1 MSTEPATDPADGPA
15 AHSADQAGGP
25 VATRR
30 AVAKP
35 AGRPC
40 SIAAA
45 LQILGEKWALLAVRE
60 LFYGNHRFDRIV
72 RNTGAP
78 RDRLTARLRALEE
91 AGVVERRLYQ
101 ERPARYEYHLT
112 QAGRELAPVTQ
123 ALVVWGDRWAVTEP
137 PVTLRHVGG
146 GQAEHELDPSWVCRC
161 CGEEVVQSGL
171 TFDIH
176 TPGWERS
183 GPLD

>member
-1 MSTEPATDPADGPA
+1 MSTDPVIAPA
-15 AHSADQAGGP
+15 AGQADPSGRPAAARA
-25 VATRR
+25 AT
-30 AVAKP
+30 AKP

-112 QAGRELAPVTQ
+112 RAGRELAPVTQ
-123 ALVVWGDRWAVTEP
+123 ALLVWGDRWAVTEP
-137 PVTLRHVGG
+137 PVTLCHTGG
-146 GQAEHELDPSWVCRC
+146 GQAEHELDPAWVCRC
-161 CGEEVVQSGL
+161 CGEEVVQGSL
-171 TFDIH
+171 TLDIH

-183 GPLD
+183 GPLG

>member
-1 MSTEPATDPADGPA
+1 M
-15 AHSADQAGGP
+15 
-25 VATRR
+25 
-30 AVAKP
+30 
-35 AGRPC
+35 
-40 SIAAA
+40 
-45 LQILGEKWALLAVRE
+45 LGEKWALLAVRE

-112 QAGRELAPVTQ
+112 RAGRELAPVTQ
-123 ALVVWGDRWAVTEP
+123 ALLVWGDRWAVTEP
-137 PVTLRHVGG
+137 PVTLCHTGG
-146 GQAEHELDPSWVCRC
+146 GQAEHELDPAWVCRC
-161 CGEEVVQSGL
+161 CGEEVVQGSL
-171 TFDIH
+171 TLDIH

-183 GPLD
+183 GPLG